1 MNNSSHQS
9 THNTVALLFEIRV
22 IIMPSPIST
31 SVRSLWSPT
40 SIKKSVIN
48 FLQKLVGIKRQP
60 ANIPTATWYISSKIP
75 SESTIASSN
84 TSQVPIKNDQKV
96 VVAEI
101 ESSKPKAPPVE
112 QFLNEIRQNKPQV
125 VIVWS
130 SAQQQ
135 EKQGKTLFSE
145 GVKEQQ
151 FGDLKTRSFKTAV
164 TKCIGNLNLDC
175 YNLTITH
182 NNQQYSVPVMYVTNW
197 SEEIKLQPNEKAG
210 LTNRMFE
217 LMDLRSTLSSYP
229 NRNNYQNQS
238 DKVAGGISQFAF
250 GERVPKDLFDSIRV
264 DNKLGQSKG

>member
-1 MNNSSHQS
+1 
-9 THNTVALLFEIRV
+9 
-22 IIMPSPIST
+22 MPSPIST
-31 SVRSLWSPT
+31 SVRSLWSPE
-40 SIKKSVIN
+40 SIKKSVIT
-48 FLQKLVGIKRQP
+48 FLQNLVGIKKQP
-60 ANIPTATWYISSKIP
+60 ADMPKATWYVPSAIP
-75 SESTIASSN
+75 SESTIAPIN
-84 TSQVPIKNDQKV
+84 AKQVSIKSEQKLV
-96 VVAEI
+96 MEDI
-101 ESSKPKAPPVE
+101 EPVKPKASPVE

-151 FGDLKTRSFKTAV
+151 FGNLKTRSFKIAV

-182 NNQQYSVPVMYVTNW
+182 NNQQYSVPVMHVTNW
-197 SEEIKLQPNEKAG
+197 SEEIKLQQNEKAG

-217 LMDLRSTLSSYP
+217 LMDQRSALSSYP
-229 NRNNYQNQS
+229 NRNNYQKQA

-264 DNKLGQSKG
+264 DNKLGQSRG